1 MPTPPNQQAPFRA
14 PAVNPNPHAPRW
26 SWTLLRAAEF
36 WLDGGAMFGIIP
48 RPVWLKWFPAA
59 GPNAVDENH
68 RIPLQTN
75 CLLLESEGA
84 SNKQLVLIETGIG
97 DKFPPKERALYRQ
110 EDRAVHDALH
120 EINCNPTDINHVICT
135 HLHFDHAGG
144 LTRRASPTRG
154 AGPDDAPKL
163 VFPNAKIIS
172 QKQEWDDALANRST
186 MHKTYLRNHLTPEVA
201 ERMVLIEGE
210 KEVLPGI
217 TVWPIP
223 GHTWG
228 QQAVRFTDTHN
239 STVVYVPDVMPTA
252 LHARPTTN
260 MAYDVE
266 SYTSMQQRLALLER
280 AAKEN
285 WTLVLD
291 HEHAHPVFTVKHDDK
306 GGHTLEHA

>member
-1 MPTPPNQQAPFRA
+1 
-14 PAVNPNPHAPRW
+14 VNPNPHTQRW

-48 RPVWLKWFPAA
+48 RPVWLKWFPTT

-110 EDRAVHDALH
+110 QDRAVHDALH
-120 EINCNPTDINHVICT
+120 EINCNSADINHVICT

-144 LTRRASPTRG
+144 LTQRASPN

-163 VFPNAKIIS
+163 VFPNASIIS
-172 QKQEWDDALANRST
+172 QKQEWDDAQANRST

-210 KEVLPGI
+210 REVLPGI

-228 QQAVRFTDTHN
+228 QQAVRFTDTQN
-239 STVVYVPDVMPTA
+239 RTMVYVPDVMPTA
-252 LHARPTTN
+252 LHVRPTTN

-266 SYTSMQQRLALLER
+266 SYTSMQQRLVLLER

-291 HEHAHPVFTVKHDDK
+291 HEHGHPVFTVKQDGK
-306 GGHTLEHA
+306 GGHALEPV